1 MKGSRLVAL
10 VLALGLVSA
19 CGGGSD
25 ENSGGGGGGGGGGN
39 TREWT
44 VMVYM
49 AADNSL
55 AVEGVLDLDE
65 MENAGISD
73 KIQTVVQAEFSPSV
87 LQQQNCTAACFNRPN
102 FNTFRYAINQAGG
115 SVKNGPDRGSV
126 SEIGGGSNVDMTNP
140 NTLKDFI
147 AWAKANYPANHYMLV
162 LWNHGG
168 GYTGLIQ
175 DETSNGSGLMSLEQV
190 KTALTGSGGIDLVDF
205 DMCLMAGYETLAKI
219 DGLTNYVVFSEEV
232 VPGEGNPYTSILD
245 GMQATPTQD
254 GRALA
259 GMIVDRFNA
268 SYQGNKASTTLSAY
282 DLSGFAA
289 FETALN
295 DLATDLQAGLAG
307 GLGTTVSTSAG
318 ASQKYTITELT
329 DVVDFLDRLNT
340 NVAGQTALQA
350 KIAAVKAAAT
360 APAFRINNKARTGSG
375 TTQGGAVA
383 DVSASTGLNI
393 VLPSGANGDVM
404 PASGSGSLA
413 SYQALLPGKAWTSF
427 LSAYTGNQTPTAM
440 TDQGDNRFEGYL
452 VWDQG
457 AIAAG
462 ADIDFWVLEPNGN
475 IYVPA
480 FGSVTPNGTMSNDS
494 YGDQTNFEGYLTNR
508 FVEKGDYLIFANLWR
523 DPANFQPAYD
533 LAYRFDQTVGF
544 DFFYTGNGGAAPTLS
559 LQASW
564 LNDATPTL
572 QEILNG
578 NYSDLKGVV
587 NVNFAAPAPG
597 LRLQPVPKAMT
608 ASLQQAPRLSQPQLA
623 TVQRV
628 VTMSRLG
635 MEVRP
640 PRPAGLWQH
649 PFSGKGS
656 K

>member
-1 MKGSRLVAL
+1 MKATRFLAL
-10 VLALGLVSA
+10 ALALGAATA

-25 ENSGGGGGGGGGGN
+25 ENGGGGGGGGG

-65 MENAGISD
+65 MENAGID
-73 KIQTVVQAEFSPSV
+73 DRVQVVTQAEFSPSV
-87 LQQQNCTAACFNRPN
+87 VQQQNCTAACFNRPN
-102 FNTFRYAINQAGG
+102 FNTFRYAITQGGG
-115 SVKNGPDRGSV
+115 SVKNGPDRGTV
-126 SEIGGGSNVDMTNP
+126 TEIAGGSNVDMTNP
-140 NTLKDFI
+140 STLKDFI
-147 AWAKANYPANHYMLV
+147 AWAKTNYPANHYLLV

-190 KTALTGSGGIDLVDF
+190 KTALTGSGGIDVLDF

-219 DGLTNYVVFSEEV
+219 AGLTDHVIFSEEV
-232 VPGEGNPYTSILD
+232 VPGEGNPYTSIID
-245 GMQATPTQD
+245 GIQADPTQD
-254 GRALA
+254 GRTLA
-259 GMIVDRFNA
+259 GMIVDRFHA

-282 DLSGFAA
+282 DLTGFAA

-295 DLATDLQAGLAG
+295 DLAASLQAGLAG
-307 GLGTTVSTSAG
+307 GLGPTVSTAAG

-329 DVVDFLDRLNT
+329 DLVDFLDKLNAS
-340 NVAGQTALQA
+340 VAGQAALQA
-350 KIAAVKAAAT
+350 KIAAARAAAV
-360 APAFRINNKARTGSG
+360 APAFRINNKARTGTG

-383 DVSASTGLNI
+383 DVSGSTGLNI
-393 VLPSGANGDVM
+393 VLPSGANGDLM

-413 SYQALLPGKAWTSF
+413 SYQALLPGKPWTAF
-427 LSAYTGNQTPTAM
+427 LTEYTGNQTPTAM

-452 VWDQG
+452 VWDPN

-475 IYVPA
+475 IYLPA

-508 FVEKGDYLIFANLWR
+508 FVEKGVYLIFANLWR
-523 DPANFQPAYD
+523 DPANFKPAYD
-533 LAYRFDQTVGF
+533 LAYRSDQSVGF
-544 DFFYTGNGGAAPTLS
+544 DFWFTGNGGPAPTLS
-559 LQASW
+559 LQNSW
-564 LNDATPTL
+564 LNDASPTL

-578 NYSDLKGVV
+578 AYTDLQAVV
-587 NVNFAAPAPG
+587 SVNFTAPPVPG
-597 LRLQPVPKAMT
+597 LRLEA
-608 ASLQQAPRLSQPQLA
+608 APRAMAAGLQPGGRVLSRAQLA
-623 TVQRV
+623 SVQRV
-628 VTMSRLG
+628 VAMSRLG
-635 MEVRP
+635 MDVRP

-649 PFSGKGS
+649 PFSRQGGQ
-656 K
+656 